1 MNVEMENNK
10 IEIEKQK
17 LIDLLEQNKEMKDLL
32 TKGYSTIA
40 MILKLLN
47 LNKVENLK
55 SFNLTLKLPLII
67 RTINENKNQFSDIL
81 NSDFLNKIEK
91 YVTTNDTGD
100 TGDKRTI

>member
-1 MNVEMENNK
+1 MENNK